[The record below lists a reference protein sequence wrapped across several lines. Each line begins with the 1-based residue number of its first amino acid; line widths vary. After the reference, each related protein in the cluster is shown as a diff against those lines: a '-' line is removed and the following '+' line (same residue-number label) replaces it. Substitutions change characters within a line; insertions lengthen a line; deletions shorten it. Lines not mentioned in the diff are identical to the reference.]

1 MERKLDA
8 RLTSDAGL
16 FAGQT
21 LKHTACLIH
30 TFIDCVNP

>member
-21 LKHTACLIH
+21 LKHTACLVH
-30 TFIDCVNP
+30 GFIVGVNP